1 MWAPL
6 RHEDPTE
13 GGQLMCR
20 QTGLLGV
27 VGFFGLVTAADAQTP
42 SAAVGTQFDGAYRLV
57 SSARVNKTYVTRG
70 AGRVGQCPDRR
81 AGPLTIVQGQATYI
95 SATGR
100 QLAGTVGPQGELSM
114 RYIAAP
120 SGSGYRPIELT
131 VSGNIDSAGTVRAR
145 QRSSSC
151 SYDFVWQK

>member
-1 MWAPL
+1 M
-6 RHEDPTE
+6 R
-13 GGQLMCR
+13 R
-20 QTGLLGV
+20 QIGLLGL
-27 VGFFGLVTAADAQTP
+27 VGFFGLVTAADAQPP
-42 SAAVGTQFDGAYRLV
+42 SASTAGTQFDGTYRLV

-70 AGRVGQCPDRR
+70 GGRMGQCPDRR
-81 AGPLTIVQGQATYI
+81 AGPLTIVQGQAKYT

-114 RYIAAP
+114 RYLAPP

-131 VSGNIDSAGTVRAR
+131 VSGSIDSAGAVRAR

>member
-1 MWAPL
+1 M
-6 RHEDPTE
+6 R
-13 GGQLMCR
+13 R
-20 QTGLLGV
+20 QIGLLGV
-27 VGFFGLVTAADAQTP
+27 IGFFGLVAAADAQPPTA
-42 SAAVGTQFDGAYRLV
+42 STAGSQFDGSYRPV
-57 SSARVNKTYVTRG
+57 SAARVNKTYVTRG

-81 AGPLTIVQGQATYI
+81 AGPLTIAQGQAKYT

-100 QLAGTVGPQGELSM
+100 QLEGTVGPQGELAM
-114 RYIAAP
+114 RYIAPP

-131 VSGNIDSAGTVRAR
+131 VSGSVDGAGTARAI